1 MTRPPADST
10 LPPPSPYLAAD
21 DLPLKGI
28 RVLEISHMIMGPATG
43 MTLADLGA
51 EVIKVEPVD
60 GDRTR
65 RLKSAGIG
73 YFPVFNRNKQSFA
86 VDLKSTEGQ
95 KLVQGLADKAD
106 IVLENFRD
114 DSLKQYGLDYEAV
127 RARNPRCI
135 YVSLKGFLSGPYKQ
149 RTALD
154 EVVQMMGGMA
164 YVNGSEDRPQ
174 RAAPSVNDIL
184 GGQFGV
190 IGALSALHERTRTG
204 VGKHIRAGL
213 FETNLL
219 LVAQFITQFEL
230 TGVAALPFGSKREP
244 PWGVYDLFT
253 TRDGDRVFVAVV
265 SDVQWRTF
273 AETFMPAGWAQ
284 DARLFSAVDREAAR
298 PWVVPAV
305 AEVLKTWKTADLCTA
320 LEKARLSYAPVN
332 QPHDL
337 LKDPHLI
344 QGGALMATLLPT
356 GEHISTPSLPLEFD
370 GLKVGK
376 RADPPK
382 VGEHTVAILK
392 DLGLDDEAIALLR
405 QHGKIGV

>member
-1 MTRPPADST
+1 MSQTVAQHSYNPTYIPEQ
-10 LPPPSPYLAAD
+10 
-21 DLPLKGI
+21 DLPLKGV

-86 VDLKSTEGQ
+86 VDLKSPEGQ
-95 KLVQGLADKAD
+95 KLVRDLAAQTD
-106 IVLENFRD
+106 ILLENFRD
-114 DSLKQYGLDYEAV
+114 DSLLQYGLDYSALS
-127 RARNPRCI
+127 AINPRLI
-135 YVSLKGFLSGPYKQ
+135 YVSLKGFLSGPYKN

-154 EVVQMMGGMA
+154 EVVQMMGGLA
-164 YVNGSEDRPQ
+164 YVNGSENRPQ
-174 RAAPSVNDIL
+174 RAAASVNDIL

-190 IGALSALHERTRTG
+190 IGALAALHERERTG
-204 VGKHIRAGL
+204 KGKHIRAGL

-230 TGVAALPFGSKREP
+230 TGVPPTPMGSKREP
-244 PWGVYDLFT
+244 PWGVYDLFDT
-253 TRDGDRVFVAVV
+253 KDGGRIFVAVV
-265 SDVQWRTF
+265 SDAQWRTF
-273 AETFMPAGWAQ
+273 AAKFMPAGWAEDQ
-284 DARLFSAVDREAAR
+284 RLASAIDREAAR

-305 AEVLKTWKTADLCTA
+305 AEVLKGWNMAELCAA
-320 LEKARLSYAPVN
+320 LEAVNLSYAPVN

-337 LKDPHLI
+337 LRDPHLT
-344 QGGALMATLLPT
+344 QGGALMPTVLPT
-356 GEHISTPSLPLEFD
+356 GEHISTPALPIEMD
-370 GLKVGK
+370 GRKVGK
-376 RADPPK
+376 RSDPPK

-392 DLGLDDEAIALLR
+392 SLGLDDESIALLR
-405 QHGKIGV
+405 ANGKIGG